1 MSYQDHDSGEKAAFW
16 LILIHK
22 KSQSLSYFAI
32 LFFST
37 PPQDSI
43 FLSVIQTVSKIS
55 TQFSCPC
62 LRNKSLTWQNIWS
75 EKSHLE
81 KEGIWKLVPLR
92 NRSAFIRKSGLSEE
106 ELK

>member
-1 MSYQDHDSGEKAAFW
+1 MSDQDNDSGEKAAFW

-43 FLSVIQTVSKIS
+43 FLSVIQTVFK
-55 TQFSCPC
+55 
-62 LRNKSLTWQNIWS
+62 
-75 EKSHLE
+75 
-81 KEGIWKLVPLR
+81 
-92 NRSAFIRKSGLSEE
+92 
-106 ELK
+106 